1 MDFNAY
7 QVMARTTAKY
17 PAEAGLAYTSLGL
30 CSEAGEVADKLK
42 KLIRDG
48 DGVADSAFYEAVAK
62 ELGDVLWYVA
72 NIAWEIDYN
81 LNDIADMNYQKLKDR
96 YERNV
101 ISGSGDDR

>member
-17 PAEAGLAYTSLGL
+17 PEELGLAYTALGL

-42 KLIRDG
+42 KMIRDG
-48 DGVADSAFYEAVAK
+48 ADEDEFRAAVAK

-72 NIAWEIDYN
+72 NVAWEIDYN
-81 LNDIADMNYQKLKDR
+81 LNDIAEINYNKLKDR

-101 ISGSGDDR
+101 ISGSGDNR